1 MQTKPIK
8 VQNRFHF
15 TEIYINFT
23 LEKVFPDKF
32 VRNDVTNRLQIDREN
47 NSRCE
52 TCGSISQNRCPE
64 TDRPTVATAQLPPPP
79 LPSSSHLPRA
89 IKLAMANENGGEN
102 EGRKRKEERK
112 SQRVADCCLT
122 WWRLSFMFWPEK
134 PNVNAELEIE
144 INE

>member
-1 MQTKPIK
+1 MPNSEFVQTKPIK

-64 TDRPTVATAQLPPPP
+64 TDRPTVATAQLPPPLCP
-79 LPSSSHLPRA
+79 HLATSQGRLNWQWQM
-89 IKLAMANENGGEN
+89 KMEGKTKGENG
-102 EGRKRKEERK
+102 KK
-112 SQRVADCCLT
+112 SGNRNVLQTVA
-122 WWRLSFMFWPEK
+122 SPGGG
-134 PNVNAELEIE
+134 
-144 INE
+144 